1 MTSNEEFRRLKAEA
15 GGHLPAEVIP
25 RQPVVFG
32 PEPEDLLGYS
42 EHEPI
47 EAVLHVARDAVAG
60 VSQELVRQEADRFAK
75 HFLRGGK
82 KSRGAGTRGGT

>member
-1 MTSNEEFRRLKAEA
+1 MTGAARKQKQRSAVMTSNEEFRRLKAEA

-47 EAVLHVARDAVAG
+47 EAVLHVA
-60 VSQELVRQEADRFAK
+60 
-75 HFLRGGK
+75 
-82 KSRGAGTRGGT
+82 